1 MSTDKPV
8 SISLSHK
15 IDSQTIA
22 LKRNAHLEAIPQASE
37 DEHTETEV
45 IQSPQLQSPQ
55 LQSPQLQSP
64 QLQSPQLQSKGFA
77 PINTPLPKNNTMQRA
92 LEAFFDQQEVPQTAI
107 DQLQL
112 SSNSL
117 SLQRQTLIDQ
127 IVNAPRN
134 SLEQNQL
141 IKDLKNK
148 FGLGADI
155 RILYLA
161 LEHDTEGIVL
171 EAFKNMESLV
181 PLLNEQTKTKIKAK
195 IKQIEIRTF
204 QPKILDAVQKLSQL
218 LK

>member
-45 IQSPQLQSPQ
+45 V
-55 LQSPQLQSP
+55 QSPQLQSP

>member
-1 MSTDKPV
+1 MIMSTDKPV

-15 IDSQTIA
+15 IDSQTLA

-37 DEHTETEV
+37 DELTETEV
-45 IQSPQLQSPQ
+45 VQSPQLQSSQLQSSQ
-55 LQSPQLQSP
+55 LQSPL
-64 QLQSPQLQSKGFA
+64 LQSKGFA

-127 IVNAPRN
+127 IINSPRN

>member
-22 LKRNAHLEAIPQASE
+22 LKRNAYLEAIPQAQAPE
-37 DEHTETEV
+37 DEYTTESQAV
-45 IQSPQLQSPQ
+45 QAQAVQAQAVPSQGLQP
-55 LQSPQLQSP
+55 
-64 QLQSPQLQSKGFA
+64 KGLSA
-77 PINTPLPKNNTMQRA
+77 INTPLPKNNTMQRA

>member
-15 IDSQTIA
+15 IDSQTLA

-37 DEHTETEV
+37 DELTETEV
-45 IQSPQLQSPQ
+45 VQSPQLQSSQLQSSQ
-55 LQSPQLQSP
+55 LQSPL
-64 QLQSPQLQSKGFA
+64 LQSKGFA

-127 IVNAPRN
+127 IINSPRN

>member
-45 IQSPQLQSPQ
+45 V
-55 LQSPQLQSP
+55 
-64 QLQSPQLQSKGFA
+64 QSPQLQSKGFA
-77 PINTPLPKNNTMQRA
+77 PINTPLTKNNTMQRA

>member
-15 IDSQTIA
+15 IDSQTLA

-37 DEHTETEV
+37 DELTETEV
-45 IQSPQLQSPQ
+45 VQSPQLQSSQLQSSQ
-55 LQSPQLQSP
+55 LQSPL
-64 QLQSPQLQSKGFA
+64 LQSKGFA

-127 IVNAPRN
+127 IVSSPRN

>member
-45 IQSPQLQSPQ
+45 IQSPQ